1 MNKVSKYDK
10 LKSPMARR
18 EIDNHL
24 NTLKGEDEDR
34 FEKVFDDK
42 SSLLSGFFEAAEEW
56 KRNGIVDDHR
66 PFCKNGKR
74 KRNESEKSQVD
85 EVDEV
90 DDEDDEN
97 DVEDDVEDES
107 EDESEA
113 EESEEEDIEENVDG
127 GEYELHTHYDDG
139 MQQQQDQ
146 QQQGYYW
153 R

>member
-1 MNKVSKYDK
+1 
-10 LKSPMARR
+10 MARR

-24 NTLKGEDEDR
+24 NTLKGEDADR
-34 FEKVFDDK
+34 FERVFGDK
-42 SSLLSGFFEAAEEW
+42 SNLLPGFLEAAEER

-66 PFCKNGKR
+66 PFRNGKR
-74 KRNESEKSQVD
+74 KRNESEKSRVVD

-97 DVEDDVEDES
+97 DVEDDVEDGS

-113 EESEEEDIEENVDG
+113 EESEEDDTEENVDE
-127 GEYELHTHYDDG
+127 GEYELHNHYDDG
-139 MQQQQDQ
+139 RQHHHHHHH